1 KVTLK
6 PFTSGYL
13 FLAHHYGSKQ
23 MLVDSAAIDKNS
35 QAVFQGKEKLAG
47 GIYMIVFPKKDGWM
61 EVIIDKEQNFSVT
74 ADSAD
79 LIKSMTVTGSSD
91 NQLFRDY
98 LLYSQKYGGEMN
110 ELQKQYKAATKKA
123 DSAKLETQLQAKSK
137 ELKTYRDKFIAEHPQ
152 HLLSSIFKVFKEP
165 SIPAEIT
172 DQNARNQYFRKLY
185 WDSMDL
191 NDERLIRTPVL
202 QAKYDRFFDDIVPP
216 LPDTL
221 IMEVDELML
230 RTRANEEMK
239 KYTLLHLTDKYVN
252 PKYMGQDKVFVHL
265 FTKYYIPGDADAWL
279 NEKYRK
285 FIFDR
290 GYSLMMNV
298 IGEKAANLNMVDTS
312 GKKRTLYEVNSPYT
326 VVCFWD
332 PTCSHCQVEVPKLDS
347 LYKNK
352 WKAKGVQLFGVMTDG
367 GFEKWKAYIREH
379 NLNNW
384 IHVYQTQEL
393 KDNELK
399 SGQPGFRQLYDVY
412 QTPMLYLLDKD
423 KKILAKKLNY
433 EQLNEFLDHKFEAT
447 SPK

>member
-1 KVTLK
+1 MNLRLLVAVCAFLTSATLQAQNAWEIKVTLK

-61 EVIIDKEQNFSVT
+61 EVIMDKEQHFSIT

-79 LIKSMTVTGSSD
+79 LIKSMTVTGSRD
-91 NQLFRDY
+91 NQLFKDY

-110 ELQKQYKAATKKA
+110 ELQKQYKAATTKA
-123 DSAKLETQLQAKSK
+123 DSAKLETQLQAKSR
-137 ELKTYRDKFIAEHPQ
+137 ELKIYREKFIAEHPQ

-172 DQNARNQYFRKLY
+172 EQNAKNQYFRKMY

-230 RTRANEEMK
+230 RVRANEEMK
-239 KYTLLHLTDKYVN
+239 KYT
-252 PKYMGQDKVFVHL
+252 
-265 FTKYYIPGDADAWL
+265 
-279 NEKYRK
+279 
-285 FIFDR
+285 
-290 GYSLMMNV
+290 
-298 IGEKAANLNMVDTS
+298 
-312 GKKRTLYEVNSPYT
+312 
-326 VVCFWD
+326 
-332 PTCSHCQVEVPKLDS
+332 
-347 LYKNK
+347 
-352 WKAKGVQLFGVMTDG
+352 
-367 GFEKWKAYIREH
+367 
-379 NLNNW
+379 
-384 IHVYQTQEL
+384 
-393 KDNELK
+393 
-399 SGQPGFRQLYDVY
+399 
-412 QTPMLYLLDKD
+412 
-423 KKILAKKLNY
+423 
-433 EQLNEFLDHKFEAT
+433 
-447 SPK
+447 